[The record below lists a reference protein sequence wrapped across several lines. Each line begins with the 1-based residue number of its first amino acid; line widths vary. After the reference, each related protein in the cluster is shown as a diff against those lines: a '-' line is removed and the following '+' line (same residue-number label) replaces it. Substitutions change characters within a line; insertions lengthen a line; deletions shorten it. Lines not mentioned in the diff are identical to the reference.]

1 MVVVLKMLMVQ
12 GKYVLML
19 KLFSQTGLR
28 FLWLAVLAFVLDQY
42 TKNLVV
48 ENIELYQ
55 AIQITS
61 FFNLTHVFNYGAAF
75 SFLSDAGGW
84 QRWFFTAIAFGVS
97 GLLLWWLKQT
107 TKEQLILSLAFNLI
121 LGGALGNA
129 YDRLAHGYVIDFLV
143 VYYQDWVWPAFNVAD
158 SAICLGAILLIVDMF
173 INKEQ
178 KND

>member
-1 MVVVLKMLMVQ
+1 MLMVQ

>member
-1 MVVVLKMLMVQ
+1 MLMVKV
-12 GKYVLML
+12 KYANML
-19 KLFSQTGLR
+19 NLFTQTGLR
-28 FLWLAVLAFVLDQY
+28 FLWLSILAFVLDQV

-55 AIQITS
+55 AIQVTS

-84 QRWFFTAIAFGVS
+84 QRWFFTIIAFGVS

-107 TKEQLILSLAFNLI
+107 RKEQIILPLAFSLI

-129 YDRLAHGYVIDFLV
+129 YDRLVHGYVIDFLV

-158 SAICLGAILLIVDMF
+158 SAICLGAMLMIVDMF
-173 INKEQ
+173 KNKEE
-178 KND
+178 KHD